1 MCKAVDSNE
10 ATVSCTEKQ
19 CHQTYHVTC
28 LRSFLSH
35 DEALNEQTFVCP
47 LHQCATCQAIGKAI
61 FAGLCYFN
69 LLLWLVSF
77 FNALTLLVGQQE
89 GHPACKKPSGGV
101 LAWLS
106 VWNEVQTCIWSSRC
120 HCHSLSL
127 VSVKS
132 RLVLPFWYRLTRV
145 VPEKRPLNGCLSCGL
160 LLTALVRK
168 VIK

>member
-1 MCKAVDSNE
+1 VCKAVDSNE

-77 FNALTLLVGQQE
+77 FNALTLLVGWQE
-89 GHPACKKPSGGV
+89 GHPACK
-101 LAWLS
+101 
-106 VWNEVQTCIWSSRC
+106 I
-120 HCHSLSL
+120 
-127 VSVKS
+127 
-132 RLVLPFWYRLTRV
+132 RV
-145 VPEKRPLNGCLSCGL
+145 MECWCGCLSGVRCRLAYGPVDA
-160 LLTALVRK
+160 TASHCILFQ
-168 VIK
+168 